1 MFSFKDPWI
10 LIFIP
15 LLLFVFLVFLRQRA
29 YTPSFLFPSRKLFFS
44 MKANGKILI
53 ERKWIYVRLLILCL
67 FVIALAG
74 PQEVLD
80 KTEITTEGI
89 DIILAVDASGSM
101 AAEDFQKDN
110 KRVNR
115 LEIVKDVLNE
125 FIQGRKTDRIGLV
138 VFAAQAYTACPLTT
152 DYDWLTTN
160 LKRIELGII
169 QEDGTA
175 IGSAIAMSLSRL
187 KESQAK
193 SKMIILLTDG
203 VNNAGKIVP
212 VEAAEAAR
220 ALGVKIYTIGAGTT
234 GLAPFPVQDFF
245 GRKAYQQ
252 VAVEIDEKLLKDIA
266 QKTEGLYF
274 RATDTESL
282 RAIYKEIDRLEKTK
296 IEETGYKEYKP
307 LFGYVLCIALG
318 LLFIDLILKNTLLMR
333 IP

>member
-1 MFSFKDPWI
+1 MVSFKDTWI

-15 LLLFVFLVFLRQRA
+15 LIVLVFFVFLRKRVNH
-29 YTPSFLFPSRKLFFS
+29 PSFLFPSKKLFLQI
-44 MKANGKILI
+44 KENGKIFVERNLI
-53 ERKWIYVRLLILCL
+53 YLRLFILCL
-67 FVIALAG
+67 FIVALAG
-74 PQEVLD
+74 PQEILE

-89 DIILAVDASGSM
+89 DIILTVDASGSM

-115 LEIVKDVLNE
+115 LEIVKEVVSE
-125 FIQGRKTDRIGLV
+125 FIRGRKSDRMGLV

-152 DYDWLTTN
+152 DYDWLIAN

-175 IGSAIAMSLSRL
+175 IGSALATSLNRL

-193 SKMIILLTDG
+193 SKIIILLTDG
-203 VNNAGKIVP
+203 VNNVGKILP
-212 VEAAEAAR
+212 LEAADAAR

-234 GLAPFPVQDFF
+234 GFAPFPVQDFF

-252 VAVEIDEKLLKDIA
+252 IAVEIDEKVLKEIA

-274 RATDTESL
+274 RAMDTESL

-296 IEETGYKEYKP
+296 IEETGYKEYKQ
-307 LFGYVLCIALG
+307 LFVYVLLAALM
-318 LLFIDLILKNTLLMR
+318 LLLIEIILKNTILMR